1 MADLV
6 AADVAVSIPV
16 QDRNFVRSPSKQF
29 ALAEITFGDGIDT
42 YPAGGVP
49 LPDISQFGFKKQID
63 FVSIEQPP
71 ANGFFYK
78 YDRANHK
85 IMIFHQGVTT
95 GSTGAAD
102 STSGALAEDYAGD
115 EGTVRMMDTA
125 INTTYDM
132 GGLTEMLAAATPVE
146 ATLKLLMIGQ

>member
-1 MADLV
+1 MADLI
-6 AADVAVSIPV
+6 AADVTLSIPT
-16 QDRNFVRSPSKQF
+16 QDRNFVRSPSKQVC
-29 ALAEITFGDGIDT
+29 LASITFGDGIDT

-49 LPDISQFGFKKQID
+49 LPDKAQFGFKKAIE

-71 ANGFFYK
+71 TNGFFYK

-95 GSTGAAD
+95 GSTAAAD
-102 STSGALAEDYAGD
+102 SSSGALAEDYAGA

-132 GGLTEMLAAATPVE
+132 GGLTEMLPASTPAAV
-146 ATLKLLMIGQ
+146 TLKLLMIGQ